1 MDKKKFWTAVGLGIA
16 AVALLFTNDNVK
28 KEASKVV
35 DKAKDLF
42 KIIK

>member
-1 MDKKKFWTAVGLGIA
+1 MDKKKIWTAVGLGIA
-16 AVALLFTNDNVK
+16 AVALLFTNDKVRE
-28 KEASKVV
+28 EASKVV